1 MGEILFT
8 TNDAANMLKV
18 DKSTIKRWTDEGKLK
33 CFRTPGGHRKF
44 KADDLYNFMSQFNYG
59 NAWRQTLP
67 QYVSD
72 EFIIRSIVQK
82 KEYNVLH
89 SVCFSAAIKGNKDE
103 VIALF
108 NEVYA
113 AGLPLALMFD
123 HILMPTIKKIEYLF
137 AQYKLTISEYH
148 LAQNVLSSTIV
159 QLSDILEKREKN
171 FKTIVCAS
179 IDSEKNDIELKAL
192 NTLLEVDGYTV
203 LNLGA
208 AITAEVVNQILI
220 RTKPFAVFLYTHHS
234 ENDEAFCAEVE
245 KIVESAKMNGAHS
258 VIGGPHCTDG
268 ASHKIDGLNICS
280 TFMDFELIQYNSAK
294 KFEKLSK

>member
-89 SVCFSAAIKGNKDE
+89 SVCFSAAIKGKKEDVIRLFDE
-103 VIALF
+103 V
-108 NEVYA
+108 YS
-113 AGLPLALMFD
+113 AGLSLALMFD
-123 HILMPTIKKIEYLF
+123 HILVPTIKKIEYLF

-148 LAQNVLSSTIV
+148 LAQNVLSSAILQV
-159 QLSDILEKREKN
+159 SNSLEKREKN

-179 IDSEKNDIELKAL
+179 IETENNDIELKAL
-192 NTLLEVDGYTV
+192 NTLLEVEGYTV
-203 LNLGA
+203 LNLGVGM
-208 AITAEVVNQILI
+208 TAEALNQFLI
-220 RTKPFAVFLYTHHS
+220 RTKPFAMFLYSFHPK
-234 ENDEAFCAEVE
+234 NDETFYGEIE
-245 KIVESAKMNGAHS
+245 KIVESAKMCGAHC
-258 VIGGPHCTDG
+258 VIGGADFHNN
-268 ASHKIDGLNICS
+268 SISSIDGLNVCS
-280 TFMDFELIQYNSAK
+280 SFMEFNSIQFSSTRV
-294 KFEKLSK
+294 FEKLSK